1 MRYVVGPGGGG
12 KRAASSAT
20 AFEYA
25 RQLAGAVVE
34 AQRYIVAG
42 AHASAWSDAA
52 VLAEWA
58 ADSMRYEVIAGSSE
72 GRILERDGSP
82 DPMSVGLLASFW
94 YYRKFDLGAITRA
107 CPLIL
112 DSGAFTAHTQ
122 GGKIDLYEYAE
133 WLDAAPRPYD
143 FAFTL
148 DVLGDERQSFRN
160 WERMRDRGTLT
171 VPVVHFGQR
180 PEAMTRYIDA
190 GATRLALGGLAG
202 GGPTPQAKAWTAVM
216 FRALRD
222 QPDVLTHGLGIH
234 LSSPMARF
242 PWTTTDSSTFG
253 FAWRFARLMLWDGR
267 RWHNVHLN
275 GKDIYRHAALVRSYG
290 FEPEQ
295 VAVST
300 PDSREDLVRF
310 VMRVECRAAA
320 DYDAATRAQAG
331 RYMVNTTFDPGD
343 VLAAAEE
350 ASRG

>member
-1 MRYVVGPGGGG
+1 V
-12 KRAASSAT
+12 
-20 AFEYA
+20 
-25 RQLAGAVVE
+25 
-34 AQRYIVAG
+34 RYIVAG
-42 AHASAWSDAA
+42 AHGSPWSDAA
-52 VLAEWA
+52 TLADWA
-58 ADSMRYEVIAGSSE
+58 CDSMRYEVIAGSSE

-94 YYRKFDLGAITRA
+94 YYRKFDLGAITRS

-122 GGKIDLYEYAE
+122 GGKIDLYEYAD
-133 WLDAAPRPYD
+133 WLDSAPRPYD

-160 WERMRDRGTLT
+160 WERLRDRGTPT
-171 VPVVHFGQR
+171 VPVVHFGQK
-180 PEAMTRYIDA
+180 PDAMQRYIDA
-190 GATRLALGGLAG
+190 GAERVALGGLAG

-222 QPDVLTHGLGIH
+222 QPHIATHGLGIH

-253 FAWRFARLMLWDGR
+253 FAWRFARLMLWTGR
-267 RWHNVHLN
+267 RWHNVPLD
-275 GKDIYRHAALVRSYG
+275 GRSLFAHAALVRSYG

-300 PDSREDLVRF
+300 PETREDLVRF
-310 VMRVECRAAA
+310 VMRVECRAAR
-320 DYDAATRAQAG
+320 DYDAAVAR
-331 RYMVNTTFDPGD
+331 RSDRFMVNTTFDAGD
-343 VLAAAEE
+343 VVAAAEE
-350 ASRG
+350 AAQA